1 MGLAQTISKSLKQK
15 AVYWGNPQND
25 GYGGFT
31 YDDPIEIDC
40 RWEDA
45 TQVFDANDDKGTK
58 FISRAVVYVNRDI
71 DYLGRIYLGT
81 LLSLQDYLESS
92 SGTYIDPNSI
102 EDVGVAHIVRRFEK
116 IPELGSSS
124 KFIRIA
130 YLSPW
135 LNE

>member
-1 MGLAQTISKSLKQK
+1 MINRSLKQK

-31 YDDPIEIDC
+31 YDDPVEIDC
-40 RWEDA
+40 RWEDS

-58 FISRAVVYVNRDI
+58 FISRAIVFVNIDA
-71 DYLGRIYLGT
+71 DYLGRLYLGT
-81 LLSLQDYLESS
+81 LLSLQNYLDSS
-92 SGTYIDPNSI
+92 EGSYIDPNSI
-102 EDVGVAHIVRRFEK
+102 EIVGTAYIIRRFEK
-116 IPELGSSS
+116 VPELRSSI
-124 KFIRIA
+124 KFVRII